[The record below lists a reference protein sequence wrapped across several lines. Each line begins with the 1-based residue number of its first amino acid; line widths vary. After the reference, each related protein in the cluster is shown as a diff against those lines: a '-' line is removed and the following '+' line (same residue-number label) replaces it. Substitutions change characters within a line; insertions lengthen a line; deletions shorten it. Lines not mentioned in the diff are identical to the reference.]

1 MPACLWTTPTPAAET
16 GDAVFMELRRF
27 LMAAMLCLLALSGCS
42 AMASRSVPAQV
53 VSQPG
58 SAPGQLAAP
67 ASHWAGVLTRLDRRR
82 ALAYVSADPRS
93 LRSVYA
99 PASTVLRR
107 DRAMLRA
114 YSERGISLSGV
125 RLDLLAVHL
134 IDRGSRWVRLRVVDR
149 LRRPTAHAPRATMLL
164 PQDQPTR
171 WLIGL
176 RRNADGW
183 RIANVHRR
191 QG

>member
-1 MPACLWTTPTPAAET
+1 MV
-16 GDAVFMELRRF
+16 DAFGMDSWRY
-27 LMAAMLCLLALSGCS
+27 LAVVAVCAIALPGC
-42 AMASRSVPAQV
+42 SVPA
-53 VSQPG
+53 P
-58 SAPGQLAAP
+58 ALETAP
-67 ASHWAGVLTRLDRRR
+67 AVATFGATVAPTGAALTSHWAGVLTRLDRRR
-82 ALAYVSADPRS
+82 ALAYASADPRS

-114 YSERGISLSGV
+114 YSERAISLSGV

-134 IDRGSRWVRLRVVDR
+134 IDRGSHRVRLRVVDQ
-149 LRRPTAHAPRATMLL
+149 LRRPIAHAPEATMRL

-183 RIANVHRR
+183 RIATVRR
-191 QG
+191 SQG